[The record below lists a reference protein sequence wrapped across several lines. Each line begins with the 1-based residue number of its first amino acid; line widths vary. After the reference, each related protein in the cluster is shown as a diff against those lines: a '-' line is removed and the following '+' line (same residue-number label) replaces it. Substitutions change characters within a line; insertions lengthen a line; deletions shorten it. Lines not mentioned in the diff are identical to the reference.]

1 MRIQN
6 EEKLHLI
13 LEDVFLDEKEP
24 PLSQRHQATH
34 SSTKRKFFLLTVILV
49 LVFLIYASS
58 RPTIDENVMRQGSE
72 APVAQKPERTTTT
85 EAPLPPLEPGVLE
98 DPTRRLTRILPVS
111 HVFISS
117 VYYYPTSKSLGP
129 NAIAM
134 SMAVDSK
141 NFNVKNATY
150 SVVGSNGTHT
160 ELSVATS
167 QTEGV
172 PTCRYAPAMART
184 NTVANLT
191 KLEMESNGVKIEI
204 PFKMAR
210 YTAPSPVIICI
221 SPQFV
226 AEQWQMF
233 LMHVHAAHRF
243 GGHLHVYVTSMIAA
257 YFELMKEYERE
268 GYMTLDFW
276 LRMKFTHSQTAY
288 FEPNANVEWR
298 NQAGAETDCLLQ
310 YKVGSTFG
318 RVVDV
323 CLGGGTVHCIL
334 RHGRYS
340 VPKNYPTYLQEFNAE
355 WALQP
360 NSSSILYGRREHEFV
375 KAETLSEFS
384 FIELVDS
391 LKSSP
396 LVKRGKVVVKPERY
410 NSTWIHYSQH
420 EDLSTRHKVEHPS
433 LVHVQR
439 PLQKHSD
446 NKMTTLWKME
456 FGQLNETIRAD
467 DVAAIEADIWRM
479 RNLSQVALISQN
491 LPDKDF
497 YLPIVFKCYY
507 DAFYGPVMVE
517 GKGLDHCPN
526 ADLCD
531 LPQREDYKCIHSD
544 AEYFSGPHMEP
555 FTYHFSNNS
564 HWSKNIGC
572 YQ

>member
-1 MRIQN
+1 MTMAI
-6 EEKLHLI
+6 
-13 LEDVFLDEKEP
+13 D
-24 PLSQRHQATH
+24 QR
-34 SSTKRKFFLLTVILV
+34 SVDLT
-49 LVFLIYASS
+49 
-58 RPTIDENVMRQGSE
+58 
-72 APVAQKPERTTTT
+72 
-85 EAPLPPLEPGVLE
+85 
-98 DPTRRLTRILPVS
+98 
-111 HVFISS
+111 
-117 VYYYPTSKSLGP
+117 
-129 NAIAM
+129 
-134 SMAVDSK
+134 
-141 NFNVKNATY
+141 NATFNI
-150 SVVGSNGTHT
+150 VGSNATAS
-160 ELSVATS
+160 EASLATS
-167 QTEGV
+167 QLEGIG
-172 PTCRYAPAMART
+172 TCRYTTLMAKG
-184 NTVANLT
+184 NTVANLS
-191 KLEMESNGVKIEI
+191 KLEFESNGITVEI
-204 PFKMAR
+204 PFKVAR

-257 YFELMKEYERE
+257 YFELMKEYERQ

-310 YKVGSTFG
+310 YKEAAQYIAFF
-318 RVVDV
+318 DMDD
-323 CLGGGTVHCIL
+323 IL
-334 RHGRYS
+334 F
-340 VPKNYPTYLQEFNAE
+340 PKNYATYLQEFNAE

-507 DAFYGPVMVE
+507 DAFYGPAFDHQ
-517 GKGLDHCPN
+517 KGRIGCPN
-526 ADLCD
+526 ADFCE
-531 LPQREDYKCIHSD
+531 LPQREEYKCVHSN
-544 AEYFSGPHMEP
+544 AQYFSGPHMEP
-555 FTYHFSNNS
+555 VTYHFTQDS
-564 HWSKNIGC
+564 HWSRTIGC